1 MQDPFD
7 RARGCCFTGH
17 RPNALPD
24 AGIERK
30 PGMRALDELLSRAVE
45 RAVSDGFTEFY
56 AGGALGF
63 DTLAAEAVLRVRQS
77 DSSVSLH
84 LALPGLD
91 QTEGWSENQLLR
103 YEQIRVGASEVWY
116 SAERCSPASMQ
127 KRNRYL
133 VDHASRCVAYLRR
146 MKGGTLYTVN
156 YALDSGVE
164 VDNLAERWLDL
175 EPFE

>member
-24 AGIERK
+24 AGNEQK
-30 PGMRALDELLSRAVE
+30 PGMRALSELLSRAVE
-45 RAVSDGFTEFY
+45 RAVADGFTEFY

-63 DTLAAEAVLRVRQS
+63 DTLAAEAVLNLRQQAPS
-77 DSSVSLH
+77 ISLH

-91 QTEGWSENQLLR
+91 QTEGWSAEQLMR
-103 YEQIRVGASEVWY
+103 YETILAGASAVWY

-156 YALDSGVE
+156 YALDSGVV

-175 EPFE
+175 ESFE